1 VNWLNKLP
9 ISIRLSIS
17 YAMWSSSLI
26 IIVSCGCY
34 KTIELLLYRS
44 LDAALISVA
53 RSIND
58 ASFSGSDVK
67 STPSKAIIDYNNPK
81 LKTKR
86 STNYHSIRP
95 FAQIINVS
103 GEVYSKTKNM
113 RVRLPVTPNALKRAN
128 DSLLTYETFTFKNK
142 SPLRQISFPV
152 IKQSRFDGNLIQ
164 VGTSLGSI
172 IYILR
177 SIRLVLWF
185 FAPFMCIMS
194 IVLGYFITSRALT
207 PVRKITDSARRISI
221 EDLGVRFKLPEA
233 SDEIRDL
240 SLAFNTMFDRLE
252 LSVNKLKRF
261 IGDVSHELRTP
272 LSVISIESQLAL
284 RRQRTVSEYK
294 TTINTVQNETK
305 HMTQIVEDLLLLTK
319 AENNCLNIKKEKVNI
334 ENFIYSIFESIKVLC
349 NSKKVS
355 IDINFSGVVGDMS
368 CSPGYLAIA
377 LKNIL
382 LNAVKHSRGN
392 TEVIL
397 NIFRKG
403 KAIVFVI
410 KDFGE
415 GISKKDLPHIFQ
427 YFYRED
433 TARNRDSGG
442 VGIGLSLAVAFV
454 KMHRG
459 NISVISEKGKGASF
473 TVEIP
478 CV

>member
-1 VNWLNKLP
+1 MDWLNKIP

-44 LDAALISVA
+44 IDAALISVA

-58 ASFSGSDVK
+58 ASFSGSNVNY
-67 STPSKAIIDYNNPK
+67 TPSKTIIDYNNKK
-81 LKTKR
+81 LKAKR

-95 FAQIINVS
+95 FAQVINVS

-113 RVRLPVTPNALKRAN
+113 RVKLPITPNALKRAN

-152 IKQSRFDGNLIQ
+152 IKQGRFDGNLIQ
-164 VGTSLGSI
+164 VGTSLGST

-194 IVLGYFITSRALT
+194 IALGYFITSRALT

-284 RRQRTVSEYK
+284 RRQRTVPEYK
-294 TTINTVQNETK
+294 ATLNTVQNETK
-305 HMTQIVEDLLLLTK
+305 HMTQIVDDLLLLTK
-319 AENNCLNIKKEKVNI
+319 AENNFMPSPGEVTSLHLPSGMGIRVDTHIYAGYKIPPYYDSMICKLIVHAPNRLEAIEKMKGALSEMVIEGVKTIIPYQLYILNNKD
-334 ENFIYSIFESIKVLC
+334 FI
-349 NSKKVS
+349 NG
-355 IDINFSGVVGDMS
+355 NFST
-368 CSPGYLAIA
+368 
-377 LKNIL
+377 NF
-382 LNAVKHSRGN
+382 LN
-392 TEVIL
+392 T
-397 NIFRKG
+397 
-403 KAIVFVI
+403 I
-410 KDFGE
+410 K
-415 GISKKDLPHIFQ
+415 L
-427 YFYRED
+427 
-433 TARNRDSGG
+433 
-442 VGIGLSLAVAFV
+442 
-454 KMHRG
+454 
-459 NISVISEKGKGASF
+459 
-473 TVEIP
+473 
-478 CV
+478 